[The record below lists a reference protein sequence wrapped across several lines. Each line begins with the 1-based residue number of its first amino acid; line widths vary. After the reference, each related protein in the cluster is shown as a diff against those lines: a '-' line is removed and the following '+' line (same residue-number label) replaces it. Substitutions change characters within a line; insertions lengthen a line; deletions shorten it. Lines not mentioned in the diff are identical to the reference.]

1 MNDDYLNEETA
12 PIGESIEN
20 IINHKL
26 LDLKT
31 NAPAK
36 IVKYDKDRQRAD
48 VQPLWVKVTINEDT
62 GEEIKETLSIIPEV
76 PIQFPRY
83 GNYIILF
90 PLQAGDAIWLQFAE
104 RSIETYLQSD
114 SKTIVDPED
123 NRKHN
128 INDAFGVPCFSTD
141 KTSIINVD
149 PNNFVIRDL
158 SGDTELHIT
167 PSKEVQIKA
176 AAVRLGSLNANKP
189 IGLAD
194 PIEERLTA
202 LENQI
207 VLPHGSPVG
216 LTVPPP
222 FLALKPNI
230 KSNIA
235 FLKS

>member
-1 MNDDYLNEETA
+1 MSDDFEDIT
-12 PIGESIEN
+12 PIGDSIETIVN
-20 IINHKL
+20 TKL

-36 IVKYDKDRQRAD
+36 IVKYDKDRQMAD
-48 VQPLWVKVTINEDT
+48 VQPLWVRVTIDEES
-62 GEEIKETLSIIPEV
+62 GEEIKETLSIIQDV

-83 GNYIILF
+83 GNYVILF
-90 PLQAGDAIWLQFAE
+90 PLKKDDPIWLQFAE
-104 RSIETYLQSD
+104 RSIETYLESD
-114 SKTIVDPED
+114 GKTILDPED

-128 INDAFGVPCFSTD
+128 INDAFGVPCFSTN

-149 PNNFVIRDL
+149 PDNFVIRDL

-194 PIEERLTA
+194 PIEERLNA
-202 LENQI
+202 LEIQI
-207 VLPHGSPVG
+207 TLPHGSPAG
-216 LTVPPP
+216 ATVPPP
-222 FLALKPNI
+222 FLGLKPNI

-235 FLKS
+235 FVKS